1 MPILYKFIERINLH
15 LFRAVWATIPGFFA
29 LMLLLATNSSSYA
42 QSCYAPISGPG
53 VQVTAFSNTT
63 ICVGSLCL
71 GNSYTELQRVVDN
84 SLETYANAGA
94 IITALGTTLNAQ
106 GISVQNSTVDYP
118 SGYVT
123 GFVLSRSSVADLT
136 VLNNLTMKT
145 YLNGS
150 PTSQAAVQV
159 GSLISGALLG
169 SEEKLY
175 ATFIATQP
183 FDEIRLNTSLLNATV
198 LGNLRVY
205 AALAFPQNCNL
216 ENNTVCD
223 DYINGV
229 GTEVVYNGAFTCVAC
244 SLTNQ
249 GRLVDSDKSNYALLT
264 PTAGVL
270 SNVSVGVL
278 DTKNYYPAGRRAG
291 FIISPDVTTALLS
304 ASVLNTITI
313 ETYLYGVKKEERTLG
328 GTGTNVLGLSLLK
341 GSGSSLKQ
349 KIGFVTSQDFNEV
362 RLRINQP
369 ADVNVGSIRVYGA
382 FEEPTNC
389 TECETILKSSVSG
402 KYNGT
407 IVTGTQVAIPWTGR
421 YGILA
426 IGTLPTLSGEDNVVN
441 DNTDDY
447 ATYNTG
453 SIGVATGMQLTV
465 ENDGTDFTANRTF
478 VGFHISKTSSLVSLG
493 LLGAIKIRVYNGDGV
508 IPVDVSTNDD
518 LLAVSLIS
526 GSTNKTVVGFYPDAA
541 FDRVQLVIDNG
552 LISAD
557 LAGEYRIYD
566 AFVIEDADND
576 GIPDC
581 NDACAGTSL
590 LDFDGDGL
598 LDDCDPDD
606 DNDGIPDSVENPT
619 GDPNRDSD
627 GDGNP
632 DLRDLDS
639 DNDGILDS
647 VERGP
652 DGNNPINSDTDAKP
666 DYIDLDS
673 DNDGIN
679 DVIEGGGIDTDNNGK
694 ADGDVDSRTGVPA
707 TAGNGLIP
715 PNTDGD
721 ANPDYRDLDS
731 DGDGIFD
738 LYESGITNPASL
750 DANKDGVVDATDGG
764 DNDGIPQSVD
774 GAQATFGDASSPD
787 LPNTD
792 GDPVPNYRDL
802 DSDNDGIPDSVEKG
816 ADGTNPTQSDP
827 DGIPDYMD
835 LDSDNDGIN
844 DVVEAGGTDTDN
856 NGIAD
861 GPPADGS
868 NGIPTSAGNG
878 LTPGDADNDGTPN
891 YRDLDSDNDGVKD
904 LYESGIPNPG
914 SLDANND
921 GVVDAADG
929 DDKDGI
935 PQTVDGAP
943 TTYGDANSPAL
954 PDTDTDN
961 TPDYIDPGVDLQP
974 TLSMPSRTY
983 TAAGQSKNL
992 TVNVFNITTGSVS
1005 QGTIRLRVTKPTPNF
1020 VLAITGSTGDNWSL
1034 TDQSSYYELTSKSEQ
1049 AISGGTS
1056 KPITLSLTVNSGVA
1070 PGIANINIR
1079 IVAGSG
1085 GETNSANNVSTAG
1098 LTIEA
1103 F

>member
-1 MPILYKFIERINLH
+1 MLFLITAFVTGNILSAR
-15 LFRAVWATIPGFFA
+15 
-29 LMLLLATNSSSYA
+29 A

-53 VQVTAFSNTT
+53 VEVTAFSSTT
-63 ICVGSLCL
+63 ICVNSLCL

-94 IITALGTTLNAQ
+94 IISALGTTLNAQ
-106 GISVQNSTVDYP
+106 GISVRNNSVDYP
-118 SGYVT
+118 ANHVT
-123 GFVLSRSSVADLT
+123 GFVLSRAGVTNLS
-136 VLNNLTMKT
+136 VLNDLTMKT
-145 YLNGS
+145 YLNGA

-159 GSLISGALLG
+159 GALLSGALLG

-183 FDEIRLNTSLLNATV
+183 FDEIRLNTSTLNATV

-205 AALAFPQNCNL
+205 GAVAFPQNCNL
-216 ENNTVCD
+216 ENNAVCD
-223 DYINGV
+223 DYINGI
-229 GTEVVYNGAFTCVAC
+229 GTEVIYNGAFTCAAC
-244 SLTNQ
+244 SLTDQN
-249 GRLVDSDKSNYALLT
+249 RLVDSDKNNYALLT

-270 SNVSVGVL
+270 STVSAGVL
-278 DTKNYYPAGRRAG
+278 DTRNYYPAGSRAG
-291 FIISPDVTTALLS
+291 FIISPNNANTILS

-313 ETYLYGVKKEERTLG
+313 ETYLYGVKKEERTLSS
-328 GTGTNVLGLSLLK
+328 TGTNLLGLSLLR
-341 GSGSSLKQ
+341 GSGSILKQ
-349 KIGFVTSQDFNEV
+349 KLGFVTSQDFNEV

-369 ADVNVGSIRVYGA
+369 ANVNVGSIRVYGA
-382 FEEPTNC
+382 FEEPANCTNC
-389 TECETILKSSVSG
+389 ETLLNENGTG
-402 KYNGT
+402 KYKWSL
-407 IVTGTQVAIPWTGR
+407 VTGDQWTGL
-421 YGILA
+421 Y
-426 IGTLPTLSGEDNVVN
+426 GTLALFSALENPERVVN
-441 DNTDDY
+441 TTTNDY

-453 SIGVATGMQLTV
+453 VSVGAGARVTVA
-465 ENDGTDFTANRTF
+465 NDGTTF
-478 VGFHISKTSSLVSLG
+478 PSTSFVAFRISKENSLIDAD
-493 LLGAIKIRVYNGDGV
+493 LLNSITIRAYNGTTLVGTSDAN
-508 IPVDVSTNDD
+508 TLLD
-518 LLAVSLIS
+518 LTLIS
-526 GSTNKTVVGFYPDAA
+526 GSTNRTTVGFYPPGNFNRLQISIGSVA
-541 FDRVQLVIDNG
+541 G
-552 LISAD
+552 L
-557 LAGEYRIYD
+557 LGEYRIHDVYI
-566 AFVIEDADND
+566 VEDTD
-576 GIPDC
+576 GDGVPDC
-581 NDACAGTSL
+581 NDSCVTGGSA

-598 LDDCDPDD
+598 TDDCDPDD
-606 DNDGIPDSVENPT
+606 DNDGIPDTVENPS
-619 GDPNRDSD
+619 GDPNRDTD

-652 DGNNPINSDTDAKP
+652 DGNNPINSDSDSKP

-679 DVIEGGGIDTDNNGK
+679 DVIEGGGVDTDNNGR
-694 ADGDVDSRTGVPA
+694 ADGSVDSRTGVPA

-721 ANPDYRDLDS
+721 GNPDYRDLDS

-738 LYESGITNPASL
+738 LYESGITNPGSL
-750 DANKDGVVDATDGG
+750 DSNKDGVVDAADGG
-764 DNDGIPQSVD
+764 DNDGIPQTVD
-774 GAQATFGDASSPD
+774 GAPDSFGDANSPA

-802 DSDNDGIPDSVEKG
+802 DSDNDGIPDAVERG
-816 ADGTNPTQSDP
+816 PDGTNPTQSDP

-844 DVVEAGGTDTDN
+844 DVVEAGGTDADN

-929 DDKDGI
+929 DDRDGI

-943 TTYGDANSPAL
+943 NTYGDSNSPPL
-954 PDTDTDN
+954 PDTDNDGN
-961 TPDYIDPGVDLQP
+961 PDYTDPGVDLYP
-974 TLSMPSRTY
+974 TLSMPDRLYPATGG
-983 TAAGQSKNL
+983 TKNL
-992 TVNVFNITTGSVS
+992 TLNVFNLTAGSVTD
-1005 QGTIRLRVTKPTPNF
+1005 GTITVRITKPTAAYTIA
-1020 VLAITGSTGDNWSL
+1020 LTGSAGDEWTLSS
-1034 TDQSSYYELTSKSEQ
+1034 DQFSFTLTSKPGVT
-1049 AISGGTS
+1049 INGGSS
-1056 KPITLSLTVNSGVA
+1056 KPITMSLT
-1070 PGIANINIR
+1070 IASTAAKGTANLNFS

-1085 GETNSANNVSTAG
+1085 GETNSSNNVASAVITN
-1098 LTIEA
+1098 E
-1103 F
+1103 